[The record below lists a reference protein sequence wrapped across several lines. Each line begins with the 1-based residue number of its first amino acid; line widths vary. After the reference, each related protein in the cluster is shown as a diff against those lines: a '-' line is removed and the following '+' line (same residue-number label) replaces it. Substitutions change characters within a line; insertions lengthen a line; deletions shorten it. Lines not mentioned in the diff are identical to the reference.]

1 MQKRIKRESLLK
13 NSLGQYRYLFNWNEG
28 GGNDVW
34 AKNASEARKTVK
46 RDYKSLT
53 INESTLRR
61 CTPSESNS
69 WDKMWDMMCY

>member
-1 MQKRIKRESLLK
+1 MQNRIKKETLLK

-34 AKNASEARKTVK
+34 AKNVSEARKTVK

-53 INESTLRR
+53 IDESTLRR
-61 CTPSESNS
+61 CTQSESKS

>member
-13 NSLGQYRYLFNWNEG
+13 NSLGQYRYLFSWNEG

-34 AKNASEARKTVK
+34 AKSVSEARNIVK

-53 INESTLRR
+53 MDEGTLRR
-61 CTPSESNS
+61 CTLGESKS